1 MTNVTASRLGAAN
14 AAAANYTQANAL
26 LKSLLVKFSLHLRN

>member
-14 AAAANYTQANAL
+14 AAVANYTQANAL
-26 LKSLLVKFSLHLRN
+26 SLKVFAGKVPHRI